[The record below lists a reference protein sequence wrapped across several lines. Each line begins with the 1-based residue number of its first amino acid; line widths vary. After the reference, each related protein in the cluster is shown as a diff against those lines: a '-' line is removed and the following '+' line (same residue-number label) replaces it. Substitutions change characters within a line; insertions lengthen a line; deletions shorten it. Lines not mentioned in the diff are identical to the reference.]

1 MLKVMP
7 LHHQMMRMK
16 IMYNATGI
24 RYVIE
29 PFTREIDINLRFN
42 LPQFE
47 EAAEGLFQAV
57 QKRTLASFIAPAGCG
72 KTVVLRN
79 LMERLPEARYQVGYI
94 KVADLSQRDMCREI
108 AHTIGAKTAGAFHS
122 LVRNVQD
129 HFSTTHG
136 AQGRQP
142 VLLIDD
148 AHEMRPL
155 TVSILKL
162 LTNFKM
168 DSKLLVSII
177 LTGQPKMRDLLKREE
192 LQDIAQRIY
201 HHTELRLLSAEE
213 SKDYL
218 HHRCTVAG
226 LSPFP
231 FDDSATQSIFVLS
244 RGNMRVMDLLCLK
257 SLELASKRNLS
268 GVGESLI
275 MEAKK
280 TIWT

>member
-1 MLKVMP
+1 M
-7 LHHQMMRMK
+7 
-16 IMYNATGI
+16 G
-24 RYVIE
+24 
-29 PFTREIDINLRFN
+29 
-42 LPQFE
+42 
-47 EAAEGLFQAV
+47 
-57 QKRTLASFIAPAGCG
+57 
-72 KTVVLRN
+72 
-79 LMERLPEARYQVGYI
+79 
-94 KVADLSQRDMCREI
+94 
-108 AHTIGAKTAGAFHS
+108 
-122 LVRNVQD
+122 
-129 HFSTTHG
+129 ST
-136 AQGRQP
+136 
-142 VLLIDD
+142 
-148 AHEMRPL
+148 
-155 TVSILKL
+155 
-162 LTNFKM
+162 
-168 DSKLLVSII
+168 LVSII

-244 RGNMRVMDLLCLK
+244 RGNMRIMDLLCLK

-275 MEAKK
+275 LEAKK